1 VDQNKD
7 EASVPALPIEPIHR
21 FMNPLVRFLQ
31 VETASGIVLLLATAA
46 ALALANSPAGPQY
59 RAFWDTPLALQVGSF
74 SLSHSLQEWIN
85 DGLMVI
91 FFFVIG
97 LEVKRELVLGELR
110 EIRRATLPIVAAL
123 GGMIAPAGT
132 YLALQ
137 WGQPGERGWGIPMA
151 TDIAFV
157 VGCMA
162 ILGPRVPHGLRVMLL
177 SLAIADDIGAILV
190 IAVGY
195 TETLHYDALA
205 IGLGFLAFII
215 SFNWM
220 GIRSIGV
227 YAGLGVLV
235 WLAFLKSGVHAT
247 IAGVILGLLTPAR
260 TYLSE
265 GAFVSLLDQVRQI
278 LQGDS
283 PHEPHRADMVR
294 RIQWAARETI
304 SPLEYLE
311 QTLHP
316 WVALGIMP
324 IFALANA
331 GVPFHFG
338 DLAASV
344 SLAVMLGLMIGKPV
358 GIVLL
363 SWVSV
368 RIGIAELPKGVD
380 WRALTGAGFL
390 AGIGFTMALFIA
402 GLALTGP
409 LLDTAKIG
417 ILTGSVL
424 SAALGMTIL
433 RLTLPKPGQPDKG
446 GPC

>member
-1 VDQNKD
+1 
-7 EASVPALPIEPIHR
+7 
-21 FMNPLVRFLQ
+21 
-31 VETASGIVLLLATAA
+31 
-46 ALALANSPAGPQY
+46 
-59 RAFWDTPLALQVGSF
+59 
-74 SLSHSLQEWIN
+74 
-85 DGLMVI
+85 
-91 FFFVIG
+91 
-97 LEVKRELVLGELR
+97 
-110 EIRRATLPIVAAL
+110 
-123 GGMIAPAGT
+123 
-132 YLALQ
+132 
-137 WGQPGERGWGIPMA
+137 
-151 TDIAFV
+151 
-157 VGCMA
+157 
-162 ILGPRVPHGLRVMLL
+162 
-177 SLAIADDIGAILV
+177 
-190 IAVGY
+190 
-195 TETLHYDALA
+195 
-205 IGLGFLAFII
+205 
-215 SFNWM
+215 M

-358 GIVLL
+358 GILL
-363 SWVSV
+363 FSWLSV

-424 SAALGMTIL
+424 SAALGMALL
-433 RLTLPKPGQPDKG
+433 RLTLPKPGHSNKG